1 VVTTVA
7 SLCVGE
13 PPGVLWAR
21 VVNLPDALE
30 INPAFYVNDV
40 EELL

>member
-1 VVTTVA
+1 VW
-7 SLCVGE
+7 
-13 PPGVLWAR
+13 LWER

>member
-1 VVTTVA
+1 V
-7 SLCVGE
+7 C
-13 PPGVLWAR
+13 LWAR
-21 VVNLPDALE
+21 VENRADALE